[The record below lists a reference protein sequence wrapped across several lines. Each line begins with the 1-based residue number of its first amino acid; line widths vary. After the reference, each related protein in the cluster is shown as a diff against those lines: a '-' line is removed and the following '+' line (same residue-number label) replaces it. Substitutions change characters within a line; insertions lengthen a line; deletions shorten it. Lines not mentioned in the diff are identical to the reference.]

1 MDAGLAAAAELAAG
15 LPPDSDLVVVRAGT
29 RTILAWEPSAVIRS
43 SGRSAFE
50 RLHSLGAGWW
60 AGALSYD
67 LGRDL
72 EPAGTRPGPDF
83 DVPDV
88 LLARFDR
95 RVVFAPDGS
104 AHDARSAA
112 AFRSATRLRRG
123 GGRRST
129 RSTSPGLR
137 DGTSSLDREDF
148 ESRVRALHELIA
160 AGEVYQVNLTRRI
173 LWDQPADDVAL
184 FRALLETSPAP
195 HAALVRIGGV
205 SVVSASPE
213 CFLRWRDGTVVTRPI
228 KGTGVDPA
236 ALAAN
241 PKERAENTMIVDLA
255 RSDLSRICAPG
266 SIEVAHLC
274 EPEEHPG
281 LVHLVSTV
289 DGAFGPE
296 VELVDVL
303 RATLPPASVTGA
315 PKPRAL
321 QVIDDFEPVRRGYY
335 CGALGWMDT
344 RRGTGDL
351 SVAIRTF
358 TIAHGRT
365 ALGVGSGIVADSHP
379 AREWEETELK
389 AARLLA
395 AAARPTSRARP
406 TTTVEDP
413 AR

>member
-1 MDAGLAAAAELAAG
+1 MDAGLAAAADLAAA
-15 LPPDSDLVVVRAGT
+15 LPPDADLVVVRAGT

-43 SGRSAFE
+43 SGLRAFS
-50 RLHSLGAGWW
+50 RIRTLGAGWW

-72 EPAGTRPGPDF
+72 EPAGSRPAPDF

-95 RVVFAPDGS
+95 RVVFAPDGTADDS
-104 AHDARSAA
+104 RSVAAIRSAG
-112 AFRSATRLRRG
+112 RVPRRG
-123 GGRRST
+123 RSRGG
-129 RSTSPGLR
+129 SPGLR
-137 DGTSSLDREDF
+137 DGASSLDRDGYEH
-148 ESRVRALHELIA
+148 RVRALQELIA

-173 LWDQPADDVAL
+173 LWQQAADDVAL
-184 FRALLETSPAP
+184 FRALLDTSPAP
-195 HAALVRIGGV
+195 HAALVRIGGI

-236 ALAAN
+236 ALSAN

-255 RSDLSRICAPG
+255 RSDLSRVCAPG
-266 SIEVAHLC
+266 SIDVAHLC

-289 DGAFGPE
+289 DGAFSPR
-296 VELVDVL
+296 VELADVL
-303 RATLPPASVTGA
+303 HATLPPASVTGA

-321 QVIDDFEPVRRGYY
+321 QVIDEFEPVRRGYY

-344 RRGTGDL
+344 RRGAGDL

-358 TIAHGRT
+358 TVAHGQT

-389 AARLLA
+389 ATRLLA
-395 AAARPTSRARP
+395 AAGRPTGTNRP
-406 TTTVEDP
+406 PASVEDP
-413 AR
+413 VR